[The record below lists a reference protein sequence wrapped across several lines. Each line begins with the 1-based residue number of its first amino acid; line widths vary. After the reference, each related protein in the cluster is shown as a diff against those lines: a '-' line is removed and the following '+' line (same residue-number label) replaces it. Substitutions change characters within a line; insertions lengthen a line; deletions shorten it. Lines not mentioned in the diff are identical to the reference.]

1 MLNTKR
7 IMFIFLLLVFSIG
20 AVSATDL
27 NDNSTTEISY
37 SDVDDGSVLL
47 SNDASNDN
55 VEINQNNG
63 NVLRSIDER
72 NVDSWDEL
80 YDCCVEGSDNFIL
93 HLNDKEF
100 VADSQITFN
109 NNVIIIGS
117 ENSYFTVNNP
127 NLIPFLSNGD
137 YDITFKNVNFKD
149 SNCDMLIQL
158 SGNSKLEN
166 CTFTNITVG
175 SNHKSVV
182 YNTNG
187 FMDITDCT
195 FTNCTSSFGVITN
208 YNQQSV
214 NNVRM
219 NVENCN
225 FINNIATYAPG
236 AINNCGILNVTN
248 SKFTGNSA
256 RFWAG
261 AIHTHCNAYTRIL
274 NSEFISNTAGW
285 NGGALYSYSKLE
297 VYNSTFTDNNCTTNN
312 GGGAIGA
319 YNYIST
325 YNVTI
330 ENCNFNDNNN
340 LCGDFTNESTTTLGR
355 GGAISVLNGGY
366 LNVHGSN
373 FVHNSAVI
381 GQAIC
386 AYNSD
391 YHDNE
396 TIGGV
401 PYLQVYNNTF
411 INHTKTTNDTVFISS
426 GNYLFVNNTFIN
438 SPQTIGVADNTVVST
453 NFNLL
458 NTLCISEIK
467 FNQPIV
473 ADSDRAVIENQW
485 AMTGYDAQN
494 SKNSPYVGLKEVGY
508 VWNYTIGTAPS
519 GNYYASPV
527 IDENG
532 DFYVLGGDKIWAFY
546 KNGNLKWNIQA
557 YNVRGL
563 ALDSKGY
570 LIAPVKG
577 NKLVVLNATTG
588 TATGANI
595 FQASSVYEPMI
606 GEDGNIYVAG
616 EYEYDGGFVPIVKYY
631 NSTHY
636 SSDGGYDYSYKSL
649 LDVSPL
655 NSAPIMDKQGNI
667 WINSDKGLY
676 CVNSTSG
683 VVLANYAGVGENKVR
698 PLSNGNVV
706 FSYSGNPK
714 AIYALTSNGV
724 LWNTTLPDSVKSWA
738 LDNINNVL
746 YVSTYKGIYN
756 FNQLTGDISLVNSS
770 LKPNHMLVDAEG
782 VVYCFTASS
791 ASSLSALDKNGTL
804 MWSFGYGGRITGSPA
819 MDKDGSIYFT
829 SNDGH
834 LYVLNPAK
842 TNPNMTV
849 EAKNINVDDS
859 SEIIAKLPSNAAG
872 NVIFTVNNKNYT
884 VAIERGIAKLNI
896 EGLAFGTYDV
906 VANFAGDIRYL
917 PSENKTSFNVSKW
930 NSTVILSVNNI
941 KVGEDAVI
949 NIAVPEDVT
958 GLVTVTIDGK
968 SYTVLINNGKGSLT
982 LSNLVANSYPITAKY
997 DGNYKYTEGE
1007 NSTTLTV
1014 AKMPSAVNVTAN
1026 NIKFG
1031 EDAVINIAV
1040 PNVVLG
1046 VATVVVNGKSYNVA
1060 IVDEKGVLTISNLA
1074 ANDYDVKAV
1083 YLGDNKYLSSE
1094 NTTKFTVSK
1103 VGSFVNVAVSDIKVG
1118 DDAVINIAVPDDATG
1133 NVTVNINGKSYNVT
1147 TKYGMASI
1155 KVAGLANG
1163 TYDVKA
1169 VYLGDNKY
1177 LSSENTTKF
1186 TVSKVSD
1193 YNMTV
1198 DIADII
1204 KGENATITV
1213 TVPKDGTGSVVVT
1226 INGTDYKGSVTNGT
1240 AKVIIPGLDEGTYKV
1255 VTFYTGDAKY
1265 DSMIV
1270 NGTITVN
1277 KNTKTTLTMDDVVKY
1292 FKGAQN
1298 LTAKL
1303 VDAFGNPIANAT
1315 VYFTVNG
1322 KVYAK
1327 TTDKNGTAS
1336 MGIGLVPNE
1345 YKVNAVFNGTK
1356 DYDKATANATV
1367 TIKNTVFGNDTTLY
1381 FCNGTK
1387 YVAKFL
1393 DSNGKALA
1401 NTTVKFNINGVF
1413 YTRVTDEN
1421 GTASLGIR
1429 LNPKSYVITAYNPAT
1444 GEERANNITVMP
1456 TLVTKDLSMKYLD
1469 GSNFTALTLDGQG
1482 KPLANQNVSFNVNG
1496 VFYHKVTNKDGI
1508 ASLGIRL
1515 MAGEYIITS
1524 YWNDFQTGNTI
1535 KISH

>member
-27 NDNSTTEISY
+27 NDNYTTEISY

-746 YVSTYKGIYN
+746 YVSTYKGIYK

-1007 NSTTLTV
+1007 NTTALTV
-1014 AKMPSAVNVTAN
+1014 AKMSSAVNVTAN

-1031 EDAVINIAV
+1031 EEAVINIAV
-1040 PNVVLG
+1040 PNVSLG

-1060 IVDEKGVLTISNLA
+1060 IVDEKGVLNIYNLA
-1074 ANDYDVKAV
+1074 AGDYNVDVT
-1083 YLGDNKYLSSE
+1083 YLGDNKYLSST
-1094 NTTKFTVSK
+1094 N
-1103 VGSFVNVAVSDIKVG
+1103 A
-1118 DDAVINIAVPDDATG
+1118 
-1133 NVTVNINGKSYNVT
+1133 
-1147 TKYGMASI
+1147 
-1155 KVAGLANG
+1155 AN
-1163 TYDVKA
+1163 
-1169 VYLGDNKY
+1169 
-1177 LSSENTTKF
+1177 F

-1198 DIADII
+1198 DIADIV

-1213 TVPKDGTGSVVVT
+1213 TIPEDGTGSVIVT
-1226 INGTDYKGSVTNGT
+1226 INGTNYKGTVIKGI
-1240 AKVIIPGLDEGTYKV
+1240 AKVIIQDLDEGTYKV
-1255 VTFYTGDAKY
+1255 VTFYTGDNKY

-1277 KNTKTTLTMDDVVKY
+1277 KNTITTLTMNNLVKY
-1292 FKGAQN
+1292 FGSSQR
-1298 LTAKL
+1298 LVAKL
-1303 VDAFGNPIANAT
+1303 ADALGNPIANAT
-1315 VYFTVNG
+1315 VYFTING
-1322 KVYAK
+1322 KVHARI
-1327 TTDKNGTAS
+1327 TDENGTAS
-1336 MGIGLVPNE
+1336 IAIRLLPGE
-1345 YKVNAVFNGTK
+1345 YKASALFNGTK
-1356 DYDKATANATV
+1356 DHDKATANATV
-1367 TIKNTVFGNDTTLY
+1367 TVKSTIFGNDTTLY
-1381 FCNGTK
+1381 FRNGTQ
-1387 YVAKFL
+1387 YMAKFL
-1393 DSNGKALA
+1393 DSDGKALA
-1401 NTTVKFNINGVF
+1401 NTDVKFNINGVF

-1421 GTASLGIR
+1421 GIARLNIR
-1429 LNPKSYVITAYNPAT
+1429 LDPASYIITAYNPVT
-1444 GEERANNITVMP
+1444 GEQKANNITVLP
-1456 TLVTKDLSMKYLD
+1456 RIIAKDLSMKYLD
-1469 GSNFTALTLDGQG
+1469 GSTFNAALVDGQG
-1482 KPLANQNVSFNVNG
+1482 KAISGVNITFNING
-1496 VFYHKVTNKDGI
+1496 VFYHRTTDVNGV
-1508 ASLGIRL
+1508 ASLNIRL
-1515 MAGEYIITS
+1515 ISGVYIITS
-1524 YWNDFQTGNTI
+1524 MYDECWASNKITI
-1535 KISH
+1535 SA

>member
-746 YVSTYKGIYN
+746 YVSTYKGIYK

-958 GLVTVTIDGK
+958 GLVSVTIDGK
-968 SYTVLINNGKGSLT
+968 SYTVLINNGKGSLI

-1007 NSTTLTV
+1007 NTTALTV
-1014 AKMPSAVNVTAN
+1014 AKMSSAVNVTAN

-1031 EDAVINIAV
+1031 EEAVINIAV
-1040 PNVVLG
+1040 PNVSLG

-1060 IVDEKGVLTISNLA
+1060 IVDEKGVLNIYNLA
-1074 ANDYDVKAV
+1074 AGDYNVDVT
-1083 YLGDNKYLSSE
+1083 YLGDNKYLSST
-1094 NTTKFTVSK
+1094 N
-1103 VGSFVNVAVSDIKVG
+1103 A
-1118 DDAVINIAVPDDATG
+1118 
-1133 NVTVNINGKSYNVT
+1133 
-1147 TKYGMASI
+1147 
-1155 KVAGLANG
+1155 AN
-1163 TYDVKA
+1163 
-1169 VYLGDNKY
+1169 
-1177 LSSENTTKF
+1177 F

-1198 DIADII
+1198 DIADIV

-1213 TVPKDGTGSVVVT
+1213 TIPEDGTGSVIVT
-1226 INGTDYKGSVTNGT
+1226 INGTNYKGTVIKGI
-1240 AKVIIPGLDEGTYKV
+1240 AKVIIPDLDEGTYKV
-1255 VTFYTGDAKY
+1255 VTFYTGDNKY

-1277 KNTKTTLTMDDVVKY
+1277 KNTITTLTMNNLVKY
-1292 FKGAQN
+1292 FGSSQR
-1298 LTAKL
+1298 LVAKL
-1303 VDAFGNPIANAT
+1303 ADALGNPIANAT
-1315 VYFTVNG
+1315 VYFTING
-1322 KVYAK
+1322 KVHARI
-1327 TTDKNGTAS
+1327 TDENGTAS
-1336 MGIGLVPNE
+1336 IAIRLLPSE
-1345 YKVNAVFNGTK
+1345 YKASALFNGTD
-1356 DYDKATANATV
+1356 DYDMAAVNASV
-1367 TIKNTVFGNDTTLY
+1367 LVKNTILGNDTTLY
-1381 FCNGTK
+1381 FRNGTQ

-1401 NTTVKFNINGVF
+1401 NTDVKFNINGVF

-1421 GTASLGIR
+1421 GIARLNIR
-1429 LNPKSYVITAYNPAT
+1429 LDPASYIITAYNPVT
-1444 GEERANNITVMP
+1444 GEQKANEVTVLP
-1456 TLVTKDLSMKYLD
+1456 RIIAKDLSMKYLD
-1469 GSNFTALTLDGQG
+1469 GSTFNAALVDGQG
-1482 KPLANQNVSFNVNG
+1482 KAISGVNITFNING
-1496 VFYHKVTNKDGI
+1496 VFYHRTTDVNGV
-1508 ASLGIRL
+1508 ASLNIRL
-1515 MAGEYIITS
+1515 ISGVYIITS
-1524 YWNDFQTGNTI
+1524 MYDECWASNKITI
-1535 KISH
+1535 SA